1 MITAMHLS
9 ASERVELTKRAR
21 SRTGRAE
28 DARRAR
34 VILLLADGRTWA
46 DIRNALACS
55 DSYISR
61 WAKRFVE
68 DRQSGLYSRH
78 QGSPARTLTPK
89 LESKILN
96 WTLKRKP
103 TAGATRWSTRKLGRA
118 LGLSHMMIARVW
130 TKHGLVA

>member
-1 MITAMHLS
+1 MHQNVLS
-9 ASERVELTKRAR
+9 SRSAQEAERAAPKMRGVRASFF
-21 SRTGRAE
+21 SWRTGERG
-28 DARRAR
+28 
-34 VILLLADGRTWA
+34 LTSGMHWP
-46 DIRNALACS
+46 CS
-55 DSYISR
+55 DRYISR

-130 TKHGLVA
+130 TKRGLVA